1 MRLIRGLA
9 GLSLWQHNSAVT
21 IGNFDGIHRGHQ
33 QMLARLC
40 NKAKQLGVPS
50 VLISF
55 EPLPHEFFTSLN
67 QDKTPI
73 RVMARL
79 MGLRQKLEYLSANTD
94 LDAVLCLP
102 FNQVLSE
109 LPAEQ
114 FANDILLAGLSAKYV
129 LLGDDFRFGHQRQGD
144 FKLLQQL
151 SVNADFVVESMASV
165 EVDGTRVS
173 SSRVREALIAGDLL
187 QASNLLG
194 RPYRL
199 SGRIVKGDELGRTLG
214 YPTAN
219 IHLRHQAALAGVFAV
234 LVQGLD
240 KSAHLGMANIGF
252 RPTVNGRDYR
262 FEVNLLDFD
271 EDIYGRYVEVD
282 IIAKLRDEQRF
293 DCLADLKAQLLVD
306 ERAARDYFAQQAD
319 G

>member
-1 MRLIRGLA
+1 
-9 GLSLWQHNSAVT
+9 
-21 IGNFDGIHRGHQ
+21 
-33 QMLARLC
+33 
-40 NKAKQLGVPS
+40 
-50 VLISF
+50 
-55 EPLPHEFFTSLN
+55 
-67 QDKTPI
+67 
-73 RVMARL
+73 

-102 FNQVLSE
+102 FNQALSG

-114 FANDILLAGLSAKYV
+114 FTNDILLAGLSAKYV

-165 EVDGTRVS
+165 EVDGARVS
-173 SSRVREALIAGDLL
+173 SSRVRSALIAGDLL
-187 QASNLLG
+187 QASSLLG

-219 IHLRHQAALAGVFAV
+219 IHLRHQTALAGVFAV

-240 KSAHLGMANIGF
+240 KSARLGMANIGF

-262 FEVNLLDFD
+262 FEVHLLDFD

-282 IIAKLRDEQRF
+282 IVAKLRDEQRF